1 MKVKDRVYARLQE
14 SAPRFVSGEALAES
28 LGVSRT
34 AIWKAI
40 RALMEEG
47 LNIEARHRQGYRL
60 LETHDRLLSE
70 EYFTRLRTQFLGK
83 SYRLY
88 REVESTQD
96 IAKVWAME
104 GAPHGAVVVSE
115 RQTKGRGRLSRSWSS
130 PSGKGLW
137 LSMILRPERPL
148 SVAHQLPLLSAV
160 AVARTLE
167 HFGFEPR
174 LKWPNDV
181 ILLDRKVAGMLIE
194 GQGEVDRL
202 KFAVLGIGINVLQQ
216 ADDFPEALKQQAIS
230 LKMAHEED
238 VSRRGRLPARGEL
251 LMVLLESLE
260 TMLRLWEQ
268 ESFVWI
274 QKEWLQRAWRLHQ
287 TIILSSGRE
296 RVQGVFMGIDHN
308 GYALLQTDQGVL
320 TLTSGEID
328 FT

>member
-1 MKVKDRVYARLQE
+1 MKVKDHVYARLQE
-14 SAPRFVSGEALAES
+14 AAPQFVSGEALAEA

-40 RALMEEG
+40 RALIAEG

-60 LETHDRLLSE
+60 LETQNRLLSE
-70 EYFTRLRTQFLGK
+70 AYFTRLHTQFLGK
-83 SYRLY
+83 VYRLY
-88 REVESTQD
+88 SEVESTQD
-96 IAKVWAME
+96 IAKVWALE

-137 LSMILRPERPL
+137 VSIVLRPERPL

-216 ADDFPEALKQQAIS
+216 ADDFPEDLKTHAIS
-230 LKMAHEED
+230 LKMAHEEANAQM
-238 VSRRGRLPARGEL
+238 RRLPPRGEL
-251 LMVLLESLE
+251 LIALLEFLE
-260 TMLRLWEQ
+260 AMLRLWEQ
-268 ESFVWI
+268 ESFVLI
-274 QKEWLQRAWRLHQ
+274 QKEWLQRAWRLNQ
-287 TIILSSGRE
+287 TIALSSGRE
-296 RVQGVFMGIDHN
+296 RVQGIFMGIDHN
-308 GYALLQTDQGVL
+308 GYALLQTDQGML

-328 FT
+328 FA